1 MVRSEIIVDKMKSSE
16 LISKIRNNDD
26 LFDKLGQLQ
35 IRKKV
40 SDLDAVLTEL
50 STNLF
55 GSLTAADKN
64 FLIKIRHSK
73 FILRKICQLKGVPI
87 TIEMNISSDGKSYEV
102 YATCGDQ
109 VSEMRMPKADR
120 SYVSVEQDVS
130 LALLNEHFADEF
142 NSFRLNISDIDVA
155 EEDIL
160 LNPKLPI
167 KREVVLSKNAD
178 QVLGFTIRGGERKV
192 IRDEEYIQKHITSP
206 VFISNIVG
214 GSPAEKCGLM
224 VGDILL
230 GINDHSFADA
240 THKEAATT
248 LKKFVNA
255 REAVFTVKH
264 SVEEKLKYE
273 AEERYLE
280 RQKAKLRE
288 EVNDK
293 NMRKWHDAKAKL
305 DPQQYVME
313 KLEEKK
319 RPFAPKKIR
328 KSWRLWDY

>member
-1 MVRSEIIVDKMKSSE
+1 MQSSE
-16 LISKIRNNDD
+16 LISNIRNNED

-35 IRKKV
+35 LRKKV
-40 SDLDAVLTEL
+40 SDLDAVLIEL
-50 STNLF
+50 SSNLF
-55 GSLTAADKN
+55 GSLTTADKN
-64 FLIKIRHSK
+64 FLIKIRHPK
-73 FILRKICQLKGVPI
+73 FILKKICQLKDI
-87 TIEMNISSDGKSYEV
+87 HLTIEMDVSADGKEYEV
-102 YATCGDQ
+102 RATCGDQ

-142 NSFRLNISDIDVA
+142 NSFRLNLSDIDLA

-160 LNPKLPI
+160 LNPKLPV

-192 IRDEEYIQKHITSP
+192 IRDEEYIQKHVTSP
-206 VFISNIVG
+206 IFISNIAEDTA
-214 GSPAEKCGLM
+214 AEKCGLM
-224 VGDILL
+224 VGDVLL

-240 THKEAATT
+240 THKEAATM
-248 LKKFVNA
+248 LRKFVNA
-255 REAVFTVKH
+255 REVVFTVKH
-264 SVEEKLKYE
+264 STEEKLKYE

-293 NMRKWHDAKAKL
+293 NMKKWHDAKAKL